1 MIDERHLTLGAA
13 ADQRPV
19 VLTGA
24 TGFIGRAV
32 LAQLVELAMP
42 VRALAHRAAS
52 VRTDVPVEWHV
63 GDIRDHE
70 MWNRLLSGAGSIIH
84 LASAGVADLGAVT
97 ENVETNLLAFAA
109 MMRAARKHHLRRVI
123 LAGSCF
129 EYGRSGETIV
139 DRGLRETDP
148 LGPTNVYAATKA
160 SVTLL
165 AGPLSD
171 DLKLETV
178 VLRPFHVYGVDEPA
192 CRLIPAVLSMARAG
206 GDVCTTAGEQIRDL
220 VHLTDVARAFVA
232 AILAPSVRDSDAY
245 LSIFNIGTGVATSLA
260 DVIRRLASLCELK
273 PERIRLGVVPY
284 RPREMWRL
292 VADPTRARLL
302 LDWTPRVTLDEGLR
316 ALIAPSS
323 Q

>member
-1 MIDERHLTLGAA
+1 MTDEQLMTEATT
-13 ADQRPV
+13 DQRPV

-32 LAQLVELAMP
+32 LAQLVELGMP
-42 VRALAHRAAS
+42 VRALAHRATS
-52 VRTDVPVEWHV
+52 VRADIPVEWHV

-70 MWNRLLSGAGSIIH
+70 MWNRLLAGAGSIIH
-84 LASAGVADLGAVT
+84 LASAGVADLGAVS

-109 MMRAARKHHLRRVI
+109 MMRAADHHRLRRVI

-129 EYGRSGETIV
+129 EYGRTGEAIG

-148 LGPTNVYAATKA
+148 LRPTNVYAATKA

-171 DLKLETV
+171 DLQLETV
-178 VLRPFHVYGVDEPA
+178 VLRPFHVYGSGEPPV
-192 CRLIPAVLSMARAG
+192 RLIPAVVAMARVG
-206 GDVCTTAGEQIRDL
+206 GDVCTTAGEQTRDL

-232 AILAPSVRDSDAY
+232 AILAPAVRDSGDY
-245 LSIFNIGTGVATSLA
+245 LSIFNIGTGVATTLA
-260 DVIRRLASLCELK
+260 DVIGQLATLCEIM
-273 PERIRLGVVPY
+273 PERIRLGAVPY

-292 VADPTRARLL
+292 VADPARAGRLL
-302 LDWTPRVTLDEGLR
+302 GWGSRITLDEGL
-316 ALIAPSS
+316 ALVARSPT
-323 Q
+323 